1 LQKLDFTLI
10 LRKIHKFLTQH
21 NNDMKRL
28 LLLLLVALFSNFGAQ
43 AQVTTAE
50 ISGTVVDD
58 QGTPLPGANIT
69 AVHTPTGTQYGAVTN
84 FDGDFTLLNLR
95 VGGPY
100 TISASFVG
108 FKTSILEDVNLN
120 LGQTFNVD
128 VNMVA
133 DATQLDAVI
142 ITATRNQII
151 NSDRTGAETNIGRKE
166 LKTLPTISRSASDFY
181 RLEPT
186 ASSNGSF
193 GGRND
198 QFNNF
203 SLDGSIFNNPFGLDA
218 ATPGGQTNAQPV
230 SLDAIDQIQ
239 VSTAPYD
246 VTQAGFTGASVN
258 AVTKSGTNEIE
269 GTVYGFYRNE
279 DMTGDKVGGD
289 DIIVPDL
296 TQAQYGVSIGAPII
310 KDKLFVFANFERD
323 ERQDLGSNFV
333 AGRPGLTGSNVSR
346 VSAEDLDFVSNQ
358 LSTLGYETGPYE
370 GYTFDTES
378 TKGLLKLDWNI
389 NQNHRMA
396 VIYNFL
402 DASRDLPAN
411 PEAIG
416 RRGPDL
422 TTLQFRNS
430 GYRINNKIDSWL
442 IELNS
447 NFGNNISN
455 KFQAGYTH
463 FDDSRDP
470 FSAPAPPINIQQD
483 GVRYI
488 VAGHEPFSINNR
500 LDQNVYQITNN
511 LNMVK
516 GNHTFTFGASFEKF
530 EFDNS
535 FNLGAYDYNGDA
547 TLGTGPVSTFFDAFT
562 SVRIDPNNPGTSF
575 EEAVNNGTIGAAL
588 QNAQNTFDSRN
599 ANDSWALAETN
610 VGQFALYAQDKWKIT
625 DDFTFTYGLRVDK
638 PLYFDTE
645 DKIQEN
651 IDRLAGGTFP
661 NGDYQP
667 GITYYNEDGEA
678 LNLNSLELPSNKL
691 LWSPRV
697 GFNWDVMGNNQLQ
710 LRGGSGIFTGRLPFV
725 WIGNQVANPAFYF
738 YQTTAPDFQ
747 FPQVWRNSLGADY
760 KFENGLVATTDL
772 IYTKDLNAQMVRNY
786 GLSTPTG
793 TLNGV
798 DNRPVYQTSDRA
810 VNEFGG
816 VTNAYVFTNTDV
828 GYSFNWSVKLSKNFE
843 KDFFASVAYN
853 YLKSE
858 DASSLDAE
866 ISSDAY
872 DRNPAIGNVNRAVST
887 PSRYGDKHRIVGQLN
902 KQFFYGK
909 DDRWRTSI
917 GAFYE
922 YAQGGRF
929 SYTYSGDI
937 NNDGSVLNDLIYIPT
952 QSELQQYQFTG
963 SVEEQA
969 AQREAFE
976 RFIQQDEYL
985 NDNRGDYAGKY
996 DILSPWRGR
1005 WDVKFLQDYNFKVG
1019 EKTNTIQFSIDILN
1033 FGNLIS
1039 SDWGVIE
1046 RPVNDQPVGVF
1057 VDDTNTPVYTF
1068 GGQTRTFANDFSL
1081 DSRWQ
1086 AQVGLRY
1093 IF

>member
-1 LQKLDFTLI
+1 
-10 LRKIHKFLTQH
+10 
-21 NNDMKRL
+21 MKRL
-28 LLLLLVALFSNFGAQ
+28 LLLFTIALLTNLSAT

-50 ISGTVVDD
+50 ISGDVFYEEN
-58 QGTPLPGANIT
+58 TPLPGANVT
-69 AVHTPTGTQYGAVTN
+69 AVHTPTGTTYGAVTN
-84 FDGDFTLLNLR
+84 FDGGFNLLNLR

-100 TISASFVG
+100 KISVSYVG
-108 FKTSILEDVNLN
+108 FKTSVLEGVELN
-120 LGQTFNVD
+120 LGQTFNVEIE
-128 VNMVA
+128 MVS
-133 DATQLDAVI
+133 DATQLDAVVI
-142 ITATRNQII
+142 NASKNQII
-151 NSDRTGAETNIGRKE
+151 NSDRTGAETNIGRRE
-166 LKTLPTISRSASDFY
+166 LKSLPTISRSASDFY

-218 ATPGGQTNAQPV
+218 ATPGGQTNAQPI

-269 GTVYGFYRNE
+269 GTVYGFYRDEN
-279 DMTGDKVGGD
+279 MTGDKVGGD

-296 TQAQYGVSIGAPII
+296 KQAQYGFSIGAPII
-310 KDKLFVFANFERD
+310 KDKLFVFANFEKDDR
-323 ERQDLGSNFV
+323 EDLGSNFV
-333 AGRPGLTGSNVSR
+333 ASRPGLTGSNVSR
-346 VSAEDLDFVSNQ
+346 VSAEDLDYVSSQ
-358 LSTLGYETGPYE
+358 LSSLGYETGAYE
-370 GYTFDTES
+370 GYTHETSS
-378 TKGLLKLDWNI
+378 TKGILKLDWNI
-389 NQNHRMA
+389 NQKHRLA
-396 VIYNFL
+396 FIYNFL

-430 GYRINNKIDSWL
+430 GYEINNKIDSWL
-442 IELNS
+442 VELNS

-455 KFQAGYTH
+455 KFQAGYTF

-470 FSAPAPPINIQQD
+470 FSAPAPPINIQQN

-500 LDQNVYQITNN
+500 LEQHVLQITNN
-511 LNMVK
+511 LNMVS
-516 GNHTFTFGASFEKF
+516 GNHTFTFGGSFERF
-530 EFDNS
+530 DFDNS
-535 FNLGAYDYNGDA
+535 FNLGTYDYAGNTDQ
-547 TLGTGPVSTFFDAFT
+547 GTGPVSTFFDAFT
-562 SVRIDPNNPGTSF
+562 SVRIDPNSPGGSF
-575 EEAVNNGTIGAAL
+575 EEAINNGTIAAAL
-588 QNAQNTFDSRN
+588 NNAQNVFENNNS
-599 ANDSWALAETN
+599 NDSWALAETT
-610 VGQFALYAQDKWKIT
+610 VGQLAFYAQDKWKIT

-638 PLYFDTE
+638 PLYFDTK

-667 GITYYNEDGEA
+667 EITYFNEDGDPVK
-678 LNLNSLELPSNKL
+678 LNSLELPNNDL
-691 LWSPRV
+691 LWSPRL
-697 GFNWDVMGNNQLQ
+697 GFNWDTFGDNKLQ
-710 LRGGSGIFTGRLPFV
+710 IRGGTGIFTGRLPFV

-738 YQTTAPDFQ
+738 YQTTAPDFK

-760 KFENGLVATTDL
+760 RFENGLVATTDL

-786 GLSTPTG
+786 GLSTPSG
-793 TLNGV
+793 SLNGV
-798 DNRPVYQTSDRA
+798 DNRPVYLDSDKA

-816 VTNAYVFTNTDV
+816 PNNAYVFTNTDV
-828 GYSFNWSVKLSKNFE
+828 GYSFNWSVKLAKSFKKNFY
-843 KDFFASVAYN
+843 ASIAYN

-872 DRNPAIGNVNRAVST
+872 DRNPALGNVNAAVST

-902 KQFFYGK
+902 KEFNYGK
-909 DDRWRTSI
+909 DNRWRTSI

-937 NNDGSVLNDLIYIPT
+937 NNDGSVLNDLIYIPS
-952 QSELQQYQFTG
+952 QSELEQYTFTG
-963 SVEEQA
+963 TPAEQES
-969 AQREAFE
+969 QRQAFE
-976 RFIQQDEYL
+976 QFIQQDEYL
-985 NDNRGDYAGKY
+985 SDNRGDYAEKY
-996 DILSPWRGR
+996 GILSPWRGR
-1005 WDVKFLQDYNFKVG
+1005 WDVKILQDYNFKVG
-1019 EKTNTIQFSIDILN
+1019 EKTNTIQLSLDILN
-1033 FGNLIS
+1033 FGNLLN
-1039 SDWGVIE
+1039 SDWGVIQI
-1046 RPVNDQPVGVF
+1046 PVNDQPIGVT
-1057 VDDTNTPVYTF
+1057 VDENNSPVYTF
-1068 GGQTRTFANDFSL
+1068 GNQSRTFANDFSL
-1081 DSRWQ
+1081 QSRWQ